1 MHKDVIF
8 TQQKVPTTDIL
19 HTAIETVERFSKL
32 RILVLGDAMLDSYL
46 EGTAS
51 RLCSEGPVPVV
62 AKTSEQHLAG
72 GAANTA
78 MNIRALGAH
87 VDLLGIIGDDG
98 TAKLLRTT
106 LQHHQINDQWLLADP
121 ERQTLH
127 KVRILANNQYVV
139 RFDEGY
145 LPDQTGD
152 SQAQLTS
159 QLLAHLETLYHL
171 CDAVI
176 ISDYCYGTVTE
187 EVIARLQML
196 HERDPRPL
204 LVDSKALWRFRT
216 LPMTVATPNLGEA
229 QHLLATIRS
238 GGSGQIKAQVD
249 PRDTAQVS
257 SLAQQLLEMFAAHS
271 IVITL
276 GSDGALLLHADHPQQ
291 ALHVPA
297 HSVPHANDVGAGD
310 SFASTLITALAAGAD
325 IQDAV
330 YLSRDAASI
339 AVTKSYTATVSQQ
352 ELLQHVHLR
361 LNLPLRDTSI
371 HALPY
376 IMKQLEHKRGSGN
389 RIVLTNGVFDILHR
403 GHIQLLHQARQ
414 LGDILVV
421 AINSDRSTRHLKGPT
436 RPINGEEDRLTLVAA
451 LDMVD
456 YAFIFD
462 EDTPERCIRLLR
474 PDIHVKGGNY
484 MGKTLP
490 EETVLQDIGGQL
502 VILPFVPSHSTSH
515 VIERIVAIASA
526 SKHDG
531 YT

>member
-1 MHKDVIF
+1 MHKDIIF
-8 TQQKVPTTDIL
+8 THQAFPTDAAL
-19 HTAIETVERFSKL
+19 HTAVETVERFSKL

-62 AKTSEQHLAG
+62 AKTSERHMAG

-78 MNIRALGAH
+78 MNIRALGAQ
-87 VDLLGIIGDDG
+87 VDLLSIIGNDTTG
-98 TAKLLRTT
+98 KLLRTT
-106 LQHHQINDQWLLADP
+106 LQQYQIDDQWLLADT
-121 ERQTLH
+121 EGQTLH

-139 RFDEGY
+139 RFDEGRA
-145 LPDQTGD
+145 LDQKGD
-152 SQAQLTS
+152 SYARLMSRLLT
-159 QLLAHLETLYHL
+159 QLETLYHL

-187 EVIARLQML
+187 EVITFLRMLQ
-196 HERDPRPL
+196 ERESRPL

-229 QHLLATIRS
+229 QQLLAMTHS
-238 GGSGQIKAQVD
+238 GENPHHKAQID
-249 PRDTAQVS
+249 PHDTEQVS
-257 SLAQQLLEMFAAHS
+257 SLARQLLEMFMTRS

-276 GSDGALLLHADHPQQ
+276 GADGALLLNADQPQQ

-310 SFASTLITALAAGAD
+310 SFASTLITALAADAD

-376 IMKQLEHKRGSGN
+376 IMRQLERERSSGS
-389 RIVLTNGVFDILHR
+389 RIILTNGVFDILHR
-403 GHIQLLHQARQ
+403 GHIQLLRQARQ

-462 EDTPERCIRLLR
+462 EDTPEQCIRLIR

-502 VILPFVPSHSTSH
+502 VILPFAPSHSTSH
-515 VIERIVAIASA
+515 VIERIMSISSA
-526 SKHDG
+526 SKHNS